1 MARPVSAEVLD
12 QWKALY
18 ECWNGGDFDEMLE
31 MYAEDATFDVSAV
44 FTDIAPTR
52 GHDEIRR
59 CWDEL
64 YESLD
69 GLRMDPVE
77 VLSLGS
83 GRYIADMRLWG
94 KGKRSGVEVDQRFSY
109 LSVFR
114 REDGK
119 CTQSNLLPDM
129 AAALAIAQEP
139 ASPIS

>member
-1 MARPVSAEVLD
+1 LP
-12 QWKALY
+12 
-18 ECWNGGDFDEMLE
+18 
-31 MYAEDATFDVSAV
+31 FDVSAV

-52 GHDEIRR
+52 RHADIRR

-77 VLSLGS
+77 VFSLGS

-94 KGKRSGVEVDQRFSY
+94 KGKRSGVEVDQLFAY

-119 CTQSNLLPDM
+119 CLHSRLLPDM
-129 AAALAIAQEP
+129 AAALASAASAADP
-139 ASPIS
+139 A